1 MQKLLLLSLFAFS
14 CALHAEDAVDRLTA
28 KYSDLERK
36 GLIGL
41 HTRNLRELKRVK
53 NAAMELKDLALANKA
68 DTKIKA
74 LETEIRKLGG
84 AATIPESTVTPMPS
98 NSLYKMISHNGRR
111 GTEHGKEI
119 VCKFQRIADAIPAG
133 TLTLTL
139 SSNSSKYS
147 NTPMEIFILN
157 GSKGPVIGSTKGIG
171 TGRTKKI
178 PLSVTA
184 AKELEI
190 VVVVRGHEALHLKPF
205 GGSNAPELYLTV
217 E

>member
-1 MQKLLLLSLFAFS
+1 MHNLLLLSLFLLS
-14 CALHAEDAVDRLTA
+14 GALYAEDAVDRLTV

-41 HTRNLRELKRVK
+41 HTRNLTELRKVK
-53 NAAMELKDLALANKA
+53 DAAMELKDLSLANKA
-68 DTKIKA
+68 DSKIKA

-84 AATIPESTVTPMPS
+84 AATVPNSSVTPMPS

-119 VCKFQRIADAIPAG
+119 ICKFQRVTDAVPAG

-139 SSNSSKYS
+139 SSNTSKFS

-157 GSKGPVIGSTKGIG
+157 GSKGPVIGSTKGIR
-171 TGRTKKI
+171 TGKTKKI
-178 PLSVTA
+178 PLSTTA

-205 GGSNAPELYLTV
+205 SGSDAPELYLTV